1 MSQVQV
7 VGYRARRVVCRL
19 LPWCETVSIT
29 EPPPL
34 VPACR
39 DPCDQPFLELA
50 VAGNADFLVM
60 GDADLLALAEDFIC
74 PIVNVAE
81 FLEILDRPA

>member
-1 MSQVQV
+1 
-7 VGYRARRVVCRL
+7 
-19 LPWCETVSIT
+19 
-29 EPPPL
+29 
-34 VPACR
+34 
-39 DPCDQPFLELA
+39 
-50 VAGNADFLVM
+50 M